1 MVLFSHVQGDLGGP
15 KMFRFNSNT
24 RPDFKTAPS
33 STVHSYVVLITR
45 MCCNFHLL
53 QLDHTPLKVS
63 SVCNEM
69 DTIETNDRACC
80 HNSLSGTYDRNFRQ
94 STFQHRPIDIP
105 ASISRLLNA
114 LLTISVKQMLEEK
127 RSTIRSR

>member
-1 MVLFSHVQGDLGGP
+1 MVLLLHVRGDLGGP

-33 STVHSYVVLITR
+33 STVHSYMLCSSRGCVAIFT
-45 MCCNFHLL
+45 LL
-53 QLDHTPLKVS
+53 QLDHTTLKVS

-94 STFQHRPIDIP
+94 STINIP
-105 ASISRLLNA
+105 A
-114 LLTISVKQMLEEK
+114 LTDRHSSFNI
-127 RSTIRSR
+127 